1 MKKLLSI
8 LVLGLLLSSNFVF
21 SENYKTGQEIE
32 GQIVFS
38 KKMYELAANLT
49 LIVHFAF
56 ILFVVFGAL
65 LFFVATKIIFIHIPA
80 FIWGSYIELTH
91 SICPLT
97 YLENWF
103 LHKANLTTY
112 SEGFIQNYLVPIVYP
127 MNLTKDL
134 QICLGIVLI
143 VVNMIIYGFIISKLK
158 KKF

>member
-1 MKKLLSI
+1 
-8 LVLGLLLSSNFVF
+8 
-21 SENYKTGQEIE
+21 
-32 GQIVFS
+32 
-38 KKMYELAANLT
+38 MYEIAAD
-49 LIVHFAF
+49 LILIIHFTF
-56 ILFVVFGAL
+56 VLFVVFGAL
-65 LFFVATKIIFIHIPA
+65 LIFVSIKIIFIHIPA
-80 FIWGSYIELTH
+80 VIWGSYIELTN

-134 QICLGIVLI
+134 QIYLGIVLI
-143 VVNMIIYGFIISKLK
+143 VINIIIYVFIFNKLK

>member
-1 MKKLLSI
+1 
-8 LVLGLLLSSNFVF
+8 
-21 SENYKTGQEIE
+21 
-32 GQIVFS
+32 
-38 KKMYELAANLT
+38 MYEIAAD
-49 LIVHFAF
+49 LILIIHFTF

-65 LFFVATKIIFIHIPA
+65 LLFASIKIIFIHIPA
-80 FIWGSYIELTH
+80 VIWGSYIELTN

-134 QICLGIVLI
+134 QIYLGIALIVLNIIVYVLI
-143 VVNMIIYGFIISKLK
+143 INKLK
-158 KKF
+158 KNFK